1 MNRIRR
7 FFVESIQELRKVSW
21 PTPEQAR
28 SLTVLVIAV
37 SAAVG
42 AYIAVFD
49 SIFSAIAKQLTT
61 G

>member
-7 FFVESIQELRKVSW
+7 FFVESVQELRKVSW

-42 AYIAVFD
+42 AYIAFFD
-49 SIFSAIAKQLTT
+49 SIFGAIAKQLTT